1 MEQSGSEAPHK
12 NIARLLAVLEE
23 LSHASAEGLRLTD
36 LARAAGLGK
45 TTAHR
50 ILGGLEG
57 HGLIEQDAETGR
69 YFLGLKMLVW
79 AAAARNRF
87 GIARLAEPVVERLA
101 RQTQDTV
108 YLVAR
113 SGDESV
119 CLDRR
124 EGSFPIRALTL
135 NVGDRRPL
143 GIGAGSLAMLA
154 FLPDPEVDRIM
165 AAHAVERA
173 AFPFSDDRIRQ
184 MIEAARRNGYAY
196 NDVHVFQ
203 GMETITDMA
212 AIAVPVRRGDGTPV
226 AALHV
231 TAITSRLAPPR
242 REEIVTLAAAE
253 ARRLEAEYRPVLDAM
268 RVPGLAA

>member
-1 MEQSGSEAPHK
+1 MEPGASDAPHR
-12 NIARLLAVLEE
+12 NIARLLAVLEA
-23 LSHASAEGLRLTD
+23 LSGASSEGMRLTD

-50 ILGGLEG
+50 ILAGMEA
-57 HGLIEQDAETGR
+57 HGLIEQDAESGR

-87 GIARLAEPVVERLA
+87 GIARVAEPVIERLA

-124 EGSFPIRALTL
+124 EGSFPIKALTL

-154 FLPDPEVDRIM
+154 FLPDGEVDRIM
-165 AAHAVERA
+165 ASHAPARA
-173 AFPFSDDRIRQ
+173 AFPFSDGRIRE
-184 MIEAARRNGYAY
+184 MIEAARRNGYTY

-212 AIAVPVRRGDGTPV
+212 AVAVPVRRGDGTPV

-231 TAITSRLAPPR
+231 TAITSRLLPPR
-242 REEIVTLAAAE
+242 RDEIVAMAHIE
-253 ARRLEAEYRPVLDAM
+253 ARRLEAEFRPVLDAM
-268 RVPGLAA
+268 RVPSLAA